1 LFDVLR
7 ASSRQ
12 QLHQLH
18 TFSGFADEAMPDIA
32 KYFG

>member
-1 LFDVLR
+1 LFDVFR

-12 QLHQLH
+12 QLH